1 MLKNFWDYPYL
12 LSKLVV
18 SFLFA
23 GRQSGHMDWRSMWR
37 MKSWTLL
44 QKKFRPN
51 SALLDPGARSRKKCI
66 KTVFS
71 FLKKLKKFCCIYW
84 FLSLLPLKLTLHE
97 VQSES
102 IMLCIDMSLLSH
114 WIGILNELLH
124 EMMLTD

>member
-51 SALLDPGARSRKKCI
+51 SALLNPGARSRKKCI

-84 FLSLLPLKLTLHE
+84 FFFTIALE
-97 VQSES
+97 VNPPRST
-102 IMLCIDMSLLSH
+102 IRVNNVTHWMSLLSH
-114 WIGILNELLH
+114 WIGFLNELLYD
-124 EMMLTD
+124 MMLTD